1 MAAEPTSGSS
11 GLGPVAA
18 SPPAMTKEAEAAL
31 LLVQNMHVLGKQLR
45 LPISYKVLERVQP
58 KEQGA
63 EEGSGGAMGADR
75 RRVFG
80 VVVHVHGDHAFK
92 KYLQNCSS
100 SDLLLYRGLLLQVET
115 TADVSAITAAR
126 VQQAFLPKFENEGQD
141 AAVADAVVAAATPT
155 DGGGGGGMG
164 TGTGRPTVV
173 TIKHSGSLVTLSWD
187 GGWAAKN
194 SVANEFTAGGAALL
208 RAHYDRRNPG
218 NPAAAAAEL
227 QRLFDVMRQRRLCFS
242 FEMVTS
248 SHGHH
253 GQLPAAEYLVATA
266 AHGLDPATSAPAF
279 LGWLP
284 FLELCAELGL
294 PANDTWLLA
303 GGPMA
308 AAARQALDVLA
319 LRGGPTAAALAAL
332 RQLVEEGAQTEPGC
346 LHLPGAYPHDQWQGS
361 RLEGFVVAAGQPLG
375 EEELRRLRAVREAMA
390 AARLPLP
397 DVPQHLRSPYQTAL
411 KAALAAEAE
420 AAAGAG
426 GGAGVSSAGDGAAA
440 PQQQAQQQQARVK
453 ARLQAA
459 AGVWV
464 PQSAVPYSAAAGE
477 VKGRLEELLAGQA
490 IPSLADAPHPYLALS
505 GGGRLYGRR
514 ALGRLG
520 TPRLQALLEA
530 EAQAADGAG
539 GGEARAAALR
549 EVAAAV
555 AMAEDP
561 TPDPL
566 LVRAMRALAGGPE
579 AAATLR
585 YKKKML
591 MWTWP
596 SAATAP
602 AAATAATAAATAAT
616 ADGGGVVGYSLMTF
630 VLRNGLPAL
639 RQGAAT
645 YAAYVENLTR
655 RSWGLPAGLAG
666 QVQHFAR
673 CWAAWVGARGGAEA
687 VDAYRYLDVAEPF
700 AAEFLARRGAM
711 AVSGRAEGAFQGVLI
726 CVDTPEPLTAALR
739 RALAP
744 SAELSAARL
753 DANTFSK
760 AMVPGGAMLWL
771 QPGGEM
777 PKMLR
782 AFLNSGAAPF
792 TWVVAAAPAR
802 GGGGGAGDGPDAKR
816 QKGIAESKVRTVT
829 SALGADG
836 AASRLRQVVA
846 PAPEDDADGAAT
858 ARLAA
863 ELAAWL
869 GRGSPLPRADP
880 AVAAY
885 FVTIPGAGKS
895 AMTRW
900 LEQPAERGA
909 LEAGGKVSV
918 KVLNSDT
925 MKRTV
930 KGFNPNR
937 YWQEVAAATDACLG
951 GGHVSLAVAD
961 KNLVPSPPGN
971 IARALEPLKG
981 LPGVATLALVPVVR
995 GPSTASAPA
1004 PAHQAAGADLYGGL
1018 PDLPFPLEL
1027 VALCMMR
1034 TLQRKNH
1041 EGGLD
1046 GASAPAAATVVAM
1059 FAGFYRHKTLSEL
1072 TSALRDSGLFTHV
1085 AELPIMNG
1093 DGAAEAG
1100 GGGGAVPL
1108 DVLQHVAVGL
1118 RDVNERAKPQLP
1130 AEWEARARELLL
1142 RPDTVAALQ
1151 GLQRG
1156 LSDVRE
1162 DMEKVL
1168 GAAVQTAREAAAAAA
1183 AAANGGGAAG
1193 ADGGAGGGGGTI
1205 GLMTEPSLSAD
1216 IADLAVA
1223 PPAAAAA
1230 EGGGATA
1237 ATGAAAAAAAA
1248 LDEEKVAY
1256 FSVAGLDEEA
1266 LRAAARSVLPE
1277 PLHARLRRGALHVTL
1292 WHRNDAGT
1300 GGSARPELRRALME
1314 LLGSPVE
1321 LEVAALDVSPEV
1333 VAAQVTLLSADEA
1346 VTAKSYHH
1354 ITLLVEKGHTAA
1366 EANQLPARLAAGEP
1380 GVERRPLPGGP
1391 LQLAGVITAVAAEEP
1406 AAAGAGGTPGV
1417 GGKRPPVM

>member
-1 MAAEPTSGSS
+1 MAPPAASASS
-11 GLGPVAA
+11 GLGPVSA
-18 SPPAMTKEAEAAL
+18 SPPPMGREAETAL
-31 LLVQNMHVLGKQLR
+31 LLVQNMVVLGKQLR
-45 LPISYKVLERVQP
+45 LPMSYKVLER
-58 KEQGA
+58 EQKDAAAAAAAGDA
-63 EEGSGGAMGADR
+63 AGGG

-141 AAVADAVVAAATPT
+141 AAVADAVVAAATAGE
-155 DGGGGGGMG
+155 DGAGAGA
-164 TGTGRPTVV
+164 RPTVV

-208 RAHYDRRNPG
+208 RAHYDRRHPG

-227 QRLFDVMRQRRLCFS
+227 QRLFDVMRERRLSLS

-266 AHGLDPATSAPAF
+266 AHGLDPATAAPAF

-284 FLELCAELGL
+284 FLELCAEVGL

-303 GGPMA
+303 GHHMA

-319 LRGGPTAAALAAL
+319 LRGGPTAAALATL
-332 RQLVEEGAQTEPGC
+332 GQLVEEGAQTEPGC

-375 EEELRRLRAVREAMA
+375 EEELRRLRAVRDAMA
-390 AARLPLP
+390 AARLQLP
-397 DVPQHLRSPYQTAL
+397 A
-411 KAALAAEAE
+411 
-420 AAAGAG
+420 
-426 GGAGVSSAGDGAAA
+426 
-440 PQQQAQQQQARVK
+440 QQAAVK

-459 AGVWV
+459 AGGWV
-464 PQSAVPYSAAAGE
+464 PQSAVPYSAAPAD
-477 VKGRLEELLAGQA
+477 VKSRLEELLGNQA
-490 IPSLADAPHPYLALS
+490 IPSLVDAPHPYLELP

-530 EAQAADGAG
+530 EADAASGK
-539 GGEARAAALR
+539 RAETLR

-596 SAATAP
+596 QQPHPA
-602 AAATAATAAATAAT
+602 AAATAAPAD
-616 ADGGGVVGYSLMTF
+616 ADGAGGVVGYSLMTF

-645 YAAYVENLTR
+645 YGAYVDNLTR

-673 CWAAWVGARGGAEA
+673 CWAAWVGARGGADA
-687 VDAYRYLDVAEPF
+687 VDSNRYLEVAEPF
-700 AAEFLARRGAM
+700 AAEFLRRRGAM
-711 AVSGRAEGAFQGVLI
+711 AVSGRAEDAFQGVVI

-739 RALAP
+739 RVLAP
-744 SAELSAARL
+744 TAELQAGRL
-753 DANTFSK
+753 DGNTFSK
-760 AMVPGGAMLWL
+760 ALVPGGALLWL
-771 QPGGEM
+771 PPGSEP
-777 PKMLR
+777 PKQLR
-782 AFLNSGAAPF
+782 NFLASGAAPF
-792 TWVVAAAPAR
+792 TWVVAAAAPR
-802 GGGGGAGDGPDAKR
+802 SGGAGDGSSSPDAKR
-816 QKGIAESKVRTVT
+816 QKGMAEAKLRTVT
-829 SALGADG
+829 AALGADG
-836 AASRLRQVVA
+836 AASRLRQVVV
-846 PAPEDDADGAAT
+846 PAAEDDVDGAAT

-869 GRGSPLPRADP
+869 GRGSPLPSADP
-880 AVAAY
+880 AVAAF

-895 AMTRW
+895 VLTKWM
-900 LEQPAERGA
+900 EQPAERAAIEG
-909 LEAGGKVSV
+909 GGKVSV

-951 GGHVSLAVAD
+951 GGHVAVAVAD

-971 IARALEPLKG
+971 IARALEPLRG
-981 LPGVATLALVPVVR
+981 LPGVATLALVPVVA
-995 GPSTASAPA
+995 GASTASAPA
-1004 PAHQAAGADLYGGL
+1004 PAHAGADLYGGL

-1072 TSALRDSGLFTHV
+1072 TAALRESGLFTHV
-1085 AELPIMNG
+1085 AELPIMSG

-1100 GGGGAVPL
+1100 GGGGRVPVE
-1108 DVLQHVAVGL
+1108 VLQHVAAGL
-1118 RDVNERAKPQLP
+1118 REVNERAKPQLP

-1156 LSDVRE
+1156 LPEVRV
-1162 DMEKVL
+1162 DMERVL
-1168 GAAVQTAREAAAAAA
+1168 LAAISAAREAAA
-1183 AAANGGGAAG
+1183 
-1193 ADGGAGGGGGTI
+1193 GGAGGGGAG
-1205 GLMTEPSLSAD
+1205 GGGAGALMTEPSLSAD
-1216 IADLAVA
+1216 IADLVVQ
-1223 PPAAAAA
+1223 PAAA
-1230 EGGGATA
+1230 GAGTA
-1237 ATGAAAAAAAA
+1237 AAATAAAAAAPG
-1248 LDEEKVAY
+1248 LEEERVAY
-1256 FSVAGLDEEA
+1256 FSVAGIDEEA
-1266 LRAAARSVLPE
+1266 LRAAARAVLPE
-1277 PLHARLRRGALHVTL
+1277 PLHSRLRRGALHVTL

-1300 GGSARPELRRALME
+1300 GSRPELRRALME
-1314 LLGSPVE
+1314 QLGSPVE

-1333 VAAQVTLLSADEA
+1333 IAAQVTLLSADEA
-1346 VTAKSYHH
+1346 VTAKPYHH

-1366 EANQLPARLAAGEP
+1366 EANQLPARLAAGEA

-1391 LQLAGVITAVAAEEP
+1391 LALTGVITAVAADEP
-1406 AAAGAGGTPGV
+1406 AAAAGTPGGAGAAGAG